1 MSDRTT
7 LGVEEEFLL
16 VDGEGRL
23 AQEAPETL
31 SAAEAGEDTDLKGEL
46 LRCQVESAT
55 SVHDDVDAVRADL
68 TDLRSLLVDAA
79 RDRELRLIASGTVV
93 HGQPDDSKI
102 GPDTRYHRMVRRYG
116 RMVYGGLTCGCHVHV
131 GIADREQAI
140 RVINRL
146 RPWLPL
152 LLAVSANSPFHEGR
166 DTGYASSRYLLWS
179 RWPTAGPP
187 PPLESVEHYE
197 RVVRGMLA
205 TGAAMDRK
213 MVYWDVRPSEHQ
225 DTVEFR
231 VHDVCGTVE
240 EAALLSVLARTL
252 VDDAVERI
260 GRGEPEGDP
269 IPQEVLRGYLWQ
281 ASRDGFE
288 GECLDPAERAVRPVA
303 DIVGELVR
311 RMPDEDR
318 AFAEDVLGM
327 LRTDG
332 GGARR
337 QRRVH
342 DRREDYND
350 VVDFLATQTAP

>member
-1 MSDRTT
+1 MSCCAARSSRPPRCTT
-7 LGVEEEFLL
+7 TST
-16 VDGEGRL
+16 RY
-23 AQEAPETL
+23 APTF
-31 SAAEAGEDTDLKGEL
+31 
-46 LRCQVESAT
+46 
-55 SVHDDVDAVRADL
+55 

-93 HGQPDDSKI
+93 HGQPANDSKI

-179 RWPTAGPP
+179 RWPTAGLP

-213 MVYWDVRPSEHQ
+213 MVYWTCAPPS
-225 DTVEFR
+225 TR
-231 VHDVCGTVE
+231 TPSSSGCSTC
-240 EAALLSVLARTL
+240 AAR
-252 VDDAVERI
+252 
-260 GRGEPEGDP
+260 
-269 IPQEVLRGYLWQ
+269 
-281 ASRDGFE
+281 SR
-288 GECLDPAERAVRPVA
+288 
-303 DIVGELVR
+303 R
-311 RMPDEDR
+311 RR
-318 AFAEDVLGM
+318 C
-327 LRTDG
+327 
-332 GGARR
+332 
-337 QRRVH
+337 
-342 DRREDYND
+342 
-350 VVDFLATQTAP
+350 